1 MSLDLRSTTWRRLGS
16 LLAVAAL
23 AVTACGTGGGG
34 GGGGGEGGNSASAPG
49 VTANSVLL
57 GSTQPLTG
65 PAAPGYSEIAP
76 ASDAMFKYINSQG
89 GINGRT
95 IQYKYIDDPYNPT
108 KTVDLTKQLVL
119 EDKVFAV
126 FNGLGTPT
134 HTKVLDYLNS
144 SRVPD
149 LFVASGC
156 RCWDDPKKYPYT
168 FGWQPDYVVTGKIL
182 GKYIKDNFQGKKVGY
197 LYQNDD
203 FGQDGVQGLDKE
215 IPASMVVD
223 KQPYE
228 TSQLSQPGGLSP
240 QLNTLKAKGAQV
252 IAMYTIPGASASA
265 IATAA
270 RLSYQPQFV
279 VSDVGSDP
287 VTVGNLLKS
296 VGGTQAMEG
305 LVTDA
310 YLPSYGGQPNDSWI
324 VLFKKIHDQYIPNL
338 PFDGNVE
345 FGMAVAYTFAQA
357 LKAAGKNPTRQSLV
371 QAVENNGA
379 SWQGPWLVPFRFSKN
394 SHAGFTG
401 GQIAIIKNG
410 VAVLQGS
417 PQTTD
422 DGGGAIKDYTS
433 KPQAPSA
440 GGIIKS

>member
-1 MSLDLRSTTWRRLGS
+1 MSLDLRSTTRRRLGS
-16 LLAVAAL
+16 LLALAAL

-34 GGGGGEGGNSASAPG
+34 GGGGGGGNNAASAPG
-49 VTANSVLL
+49 VTANSVLI

-76 ASDAMFKYINSQG
+76 ASDALFKYLNAQG

-95 IQYKYIDDPYNPT
+95 IQYKYVDDTYNPT
-108 KTVDLTKQLVL
+108 KTVDLTKELVL
-119 EDKVFAV
+119 QDKVFAV
-126 FNGLGTPT
+126 FDALGTPT

-168 FGWQPDYVVTGKIL
+168 FGWQVDYVVSGKIL
-182 GKYIKDNFQGKKVGY
+182 GNYIKNNFAGKKVGY

-215 IPASMVVD
+215 IPGSMVVD

-228 TSQLSQPGGLSP
+228 TSQLTQPGGLSP
-240 QLNTLKAKGAQV
+240 QLNTLKSKGAQV

-279 VSDVGSDP
+279 VTDVGSDP
-287 VTVGNLLKS
+287 VTVGGLLKS
-296 VGGTQAMEG
+296 AGGTALLEG
-305 LVTDA
+305 LVTDS
-310 YLPSYGGQPNDSWI
+310 YMPSYGGQPNDPWI

-357 LKAAGKNPTRQSLV
+357 LKGAGKNPTRQSLV
-371 QAVENNGA
+371 QAVENNGG
-379 SWQGPWLVPFRFSKN
+379 SWQGPGLVPFRFSKN
-394 SHAGFTG
+394 SHGGFTG
-401 GQIAIIKNG
+401 AQIQIIRNG
-410 VAVLQGS
+410 VAVPEGN

-422 DGGGAIKDYTS
+422 DGSGPIKDYTT

-440 GGIIKS
+440 GGIVK

>member
-1 MSLDLRSTTWRRLGS
+1 
-16 LLAVAAL
+16 
-23 AVTACGTGGGG
+23 
-34 GGGGGEGGNSASAPG
+34 
-49 VTANSVLL
+49 
-57 GSTQPLTG
+57 
-65 PAAPGYSEIAP
+65 
-76 ASDAMFKYINSQG
+76 
-89 GINGRT
+89 
-95 IQYKYIDDPYNPT
+95 
-108 KTVDLTKQLVL
+108 
-119 EDKVFAV
+119 
-126 FNGLGTPT
+126 
-134 HTKVLDYLNS
+134 
-144 SRVPD
+144 
-149 LFVASGC
+149 
-156 RCWDDPKKYPYT
+156 
-168 FGWQPDYVVTGKIL
+168 
-182 GKYIKDNFQGKKVGY
+182 
-197 LYQNDD
+197 
-203 FGQDGVQGLDKE
+203 
-215 IPASMVVD
+215 MVVD

-270 RLSYQPQFV
+270 RLSYQAQFV

-310 YLPSYGGQPNDSWI
+310 YLPSYGGQPNDPWV

>member
-1 MSLDLRSTTWRRLGS
+1 MSLDLRSTVWRRLGS
-16 LLAVAAL
+16 VLAVAAL

-95 IQYKYIDDPYNPT
+95 IQYKYIDDTYNPT

-126 FNGLGTPT
+126 FNALGTPT

-156 RCWDDPKKYPYT
+156 RCWDEPKKYPYT

-310 YLPSYGGQPNDSWI
+310 YLPSYGGQPNDPWV

-410 VAVLQGS
+410 VAVLQGN

-422 DGGGAIKDYTS
+422 DGGGPIKDYTS

>member
-49 VTANSVLL
+49 VTANSVLI

-89 GINGRT
+89 GMNGRT
-95 IQYKYIDDPYNPT
+95 IQYKYIDDTYNPT

-119 EDKVFAV
+119 EDKVYAV
-126 FNGLGTPT
+126 FDALGTPT

-270 RLSYQPQFV
+270 RLSYQAQFV

-310 YLPSYGGQPNDSWI
+310 YLPSYGGQPNDPWV